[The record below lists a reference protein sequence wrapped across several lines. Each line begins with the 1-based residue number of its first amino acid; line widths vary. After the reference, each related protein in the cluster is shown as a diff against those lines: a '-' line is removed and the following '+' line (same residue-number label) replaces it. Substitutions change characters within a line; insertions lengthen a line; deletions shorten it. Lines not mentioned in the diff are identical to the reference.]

1 MVTNRRILLIGL
13 LLLALSGNALAQTSS
28 IPKRLD
34 SLQLYVLSQLNI
46 KATGSRGIPLAT
58 VTRALNRGYS
68 RTADLYPAIEK
79 RAIVTI
85 TRSLE
90 GAALPSDFN
99 RLHQVFKKR
108 GDTLR
113 YPMII
118 IHPDSLAIVFT
129 SLKDNVHSKK
139 NIESGRYCWAFGD
152 TLMIH
157 PKYATPGSAVDTLV
171 VHYFANPPSALSGAA
186 DTVIIHTRFTERLV
200 FYACSQIAATR
211 RDLQMANWYMSL
223 FAAGLPPATREL
235 VLSQ

>member
-1 MVTNRRILLIGL
+1 MAIDKRVFFIGL
-13 LLLALSGNALAQTSS
+13 LLLGFSANTLAQTSS

-85 TRSLE
+85 TRTAE
-90 GAALPSDFN
+90 GGALPSDFN
-99 RLHQVFKKR
+99 RLFQVFKKR

-113 YPMII
+113 YPMVI
-118 IHPDSLAIVFT
+118 IHPDSLAIVFK
-129 SLKDNVHSKK
+129 SLGDNVHKK
-139 NIESGRYCWAFGD
+139 TNIASGRYCWAFGD
-152 TLMIH
+152 TLVIH
-157 PKYATPGSAVDTLV
+157 PKYATPGSAVDTFV
-171 VHYFANPPSALSGAA
+171 VYYFANPPTALSAAA
-186 DTVIIHTRFTERLV
+186 DTVTIHTRFTERLV
-200 FYACSQIAATR
+200 FYSCSQIAATR
-211 RDLQMANWYMSL
+211 RDLQMANWYMAL

>member
-1 MVTNRRILLIGL
+1 MATNRPILLIGL
-13 LLLALSGNALAQTSS
+13 LLLALSGNAIAQTSS

-79 RAIVTI
+79 RATVTI
-85 TRSLE
+85 TRTLE

-99 RLHQVFKKR
+99 RLYQVFKKR

-113 YPMII
+113 YPMVIM
-118 IHPDSLAIVFT
+118 HPDSLSIVFK
-129 SLKDNVHSKK
+129 SLDDNVHSKK

-152 TLMIH
+152 TLVIH
-157 PKYATPGSAVDTLV
+157 PKYATPGSAVDTFV
-171 VHYFANPPSALSGAA
+171 VYYFANPPTPLSSAA
-186 DTVIIHTRFTERLV
+186 DTVVLHTRFTERLT

-223 FAAGLPPATREL
+223 FAAGLPPLLREQ
-235 VLSQ
+235 VLSK